1 MMVAE
6 TLSYSVT
13 TTCDPNP
20 TLAASVVSNQPVN
33 DDGTAPDWIVV
44 DAHHVQL
51 RAERSEAT
59 RVYTITVT
67 AADSAGAGST
77 GQVSVQVPLAHP

>member
-6 TLSYSVT
+6 ALSYSVT
-13 TTCDPNP
+13 TNCDSNP

-33 DDGTAPDWIVV
+33 DDGTAPDWIVI

-67 AADSAGAGST
+67 ATDSAGASGSGAVT
-77 GQVSVQVPLAHP
+77 VKVPLANH